1 MKVKLLTLLA
11 EILKTAVTRKIDMT
25 TVVIFEAFDNKLI
38 HTYHLVVYVVL
49 TESFVYYHKRIT
61 FSLSRMSK

>member
-49 TESFVYYHKRIT
+49 NIYYAHIIKRDI
-61 FSLSRMSK
+61 